1 MFTQFCLICA
11 GEIPTLLL
19 LMNSCSITCVA
30 DQKLVLFPIV
40 WVKSSHFPLLQYVL
54 QMTRYIDISS
64 IFSYCF
70 ILINVYKHIY
80 IYIYY
85 VYYVYYVS
93 THINHHIN
101 HNKYITSISASFPRG
116 VHLG

>member
-64 IFSYCF
+64 MFSYCF

-80 IYIYY
+80 IYILCILCILCIHTY
-85 VYYVYYVS
+85 
-93 THINHHIN
+93 
-101 HNKYITSISASFPRG
+101 
-116 VHLG
+116 